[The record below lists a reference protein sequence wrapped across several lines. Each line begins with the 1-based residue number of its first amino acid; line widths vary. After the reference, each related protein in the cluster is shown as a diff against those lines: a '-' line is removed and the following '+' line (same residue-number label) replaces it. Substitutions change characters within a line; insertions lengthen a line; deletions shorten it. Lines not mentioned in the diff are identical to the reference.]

1 MNYRRRKIFLLEPYK
16 MNNRKR
22 TFDNFFQIIK
32 NSREGNITF
41 QRIINTFILKNNENS
56 IVDKS
61 ICNESLRKISSTYC
75 GRLYIFPESG
85 LRNML
90 KINLDFIHDA
100 RCFRCCY

>member
-1 MNYRRRKIFLLEPYK
+1 MNYRKRKILLLEPHK
-16 MNNRKR
+16 MNNRKSR
-22 TFDNFFQIIK
+22 FDNFLQIIK
-32 NSREGNITF
+32 NSREENITL
-41 QRIINTFILKNNENS
+41 QRIMDTFILKNNENS

-61 ICNESLRKISSTYC
+61 MRNGSLRKISSTYC

>member
-1 MNYRRRKIFLLEPYK
+1 MNYRRRKIFLLDK

-22 TFDNFFQIIK
+22 RFGRFFQIIK
-32 NSREGNITF
+32 NSREENITL
-41 QRIINTFILKNNENS
+41 QRIMDTFIPKYNENS

-61 ICNESLRKISSTYC
+61 ICNGSSRKISSTYC